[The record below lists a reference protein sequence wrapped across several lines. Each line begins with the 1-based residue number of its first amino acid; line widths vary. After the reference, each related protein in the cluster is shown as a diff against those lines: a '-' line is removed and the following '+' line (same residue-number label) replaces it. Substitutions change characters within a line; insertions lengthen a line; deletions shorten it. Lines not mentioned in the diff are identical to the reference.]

1 MTLALLVLFY
11 SLANRFSGGGLGWR
25 ASFRGRPIYY
35 AGLAAMVVGWF
46 LMGWTGVFA
55 GLVFLV
61 WRLPGWYG
69 AIDAGTDEGSRLR
82 DGGVMALRALPFAF
96 AYAIGGAIFP
106 LELLDFGTVVWA
118 SIALAVF
125 VAWSYDAAWHLLEPR
140 PKDPVA
146 LAELATGAAWGVFFW
161 VMR

>member
-1 MTLALLVLFY
+1 MTLALLTLFY
-11 SLANRFSGGGLGWR
+11 ALANRFSGGGLGWR
-25 ASFRGRPIYY
+25 STFRGRPIYY

-82 DGGVMALRALPFAF
+82 DGSVMAVRALPFAF
-96 AYAIGGAIFP
+96 AYAVGGAIFP
-106 LELLDFGTVVWA
+106 LELMDFGKVVWA
-118 SIALAVF
+118 PIALSVC
-125 VAWSYDAAWHLLEPR
+125 VALSYDIAWHYVRPR
-140 PKDPVA
+140 PKDPVVW
-146 LAELATGAAWGVFFW
+146 AEVMAGACWGVFFW
-161 VMR
+161 AMQ